1 MIHENLVYH
10 QSEPIRSDK
19 RLMLETSAFQ
29 SLCGGQ
35 CTLSTPLINQIFEA
49 LLVQL
54 TFSRDPAKT
63 L

>member
-10 QSEPIRSDK
+10 QSKPIRSDE

-35 CTLSTPLINQIFEA
+35 LTLSTPLINQIFEA
-49 LLVQL
+49 LSVQL
-54 TFSRDPAKT
+54 AFSHDPAKT